1 MSKRLGKV
9 ESYKVKQAVF
19 AFVVLLIAITLFLIL
34 SNSAIIGAG
43 LFTIGF
49 LAVFFFLVA
58 TYDFLIT
65 LKEFER
71 AVVFR
76 LGRVNRV
83 GGPGWTF
90 VIPVVESFKLVDL
103 RTQTLDVKP
112 QSVITKDNVVVSI
125 DAVIYLLVRKDP
137 QSVINSVIEVD
148 DFRNA
153 SSQFVQAK
161 IRDVAGSLTLP
172 ELISDVGKLNS
183 ILKKELEIIA
193 RNWGVAVESVEIQNL
208 QVPKE
213 VETAFSNRTAAEQN
227 RLARVQTALGVQ
239 GEIDAI
245 REAAQKLDDKSL
257 SYFYMRTLE
266 KLGEGQ
272 SSKFILP
279 LELTNLIHS
288 LAKSTKRA
296 SSDEGLESIMEK
308 YAPLLEQY
316 LDAKKKSGK
325 KK

>member
-1 MSKRLGKV
+1 MVKRIGKV
-9 ESYKVKQAVF
+9 ESYKVKQGVF
-19 AFVVLLIAITLFLIL
+19 AFVVLLVLITLFLIL
-34 SNSAIIGAG
+34 SNSAIIGVG
-43 LFTIGF
+43 LFVVGF
-49 LAVFFFLVA
+49 LVVFFFLIA

-65 LKEFER
+65 LKEYER
-71 AVVFR
+71 AVVYR

-90 VIPVVESFKLVDL
+90 IIPVIESFKLVDL

-112 QSVITKDNVVVSI
+112 QSVITKDNVVVSV
-125 DAVIYLLVRKDP
+125 DAVIYLFVRKDP

-148 DFRNA
+148 DYRNA
-153 SSQFVQAK
+153 ASQFVQAK
-161 IRDVAGSLTLP
+161 IRDVSGSLTLP
-172 ELISDVGKLNS
+172 ELISDVGKLNT
-183 ILKKELEIIA
+183 ILKKELESIA
-193 RNWGVAVESVEIQNL
+193 KSWGVAVESVEIQNL

-213 VETAFSNRTAAEQN
+213 VETAFSLRSAAEQN

-266 KLGEGQ
+266 RLGD
-272 SSKFILP
+272 SASTKFVLP
-279 LELTNLIHS
+279 MELTNLLRSI
-288 LAKSTKRA
+288 ANSTKRA
-296 SSDEGLESIMEK
+296 HSSQGLENVLEK
-308 YAPLLEQY
+308 YAPLLENFV
-316 LDAKKKSGK
+316 DAKKKKEK

>member
-1 MSKRLGKV
+1 MVKRLGKV

-19 AFVVLLIAITLFLIL
+19 AFVVLLVAITIFLIL
-34 SNSAIIGAG
+34 SNSAIIGVG
-43 LFTIGF
+43 LFTIGA

-65 LKEFER
+65 LKEYER

-137 QSVINSVIEVD
+137 QSVINSVVEVD

-153 SSQFVQAK
+153 ASQFVQAK
-161 IRDVAGSLTLP
+161 IRDVSGSLTLP

-213 VETAFSNRTAAEQN
+213 VETAFSARTAAEQN
-227 RLARVQTALGVQ
+227 RLARVQTALGIQ

-296 SSDEGLESIMEK
+296 SSDEGLDSLFEK
-308 YAPLLEQY
+308 YAPMLEQY
-316 LDAKKKSGK
+316 LDNKKKAKKK
-325 KK
+325 

>member
-1 MSKRLGKV
+1 MVKRLGKV

-34 SNSAIIGAG
+34 SNSAIIGVG

-49 LAVFFFLVA
+49 LVVFFFLVA

-65 LKEFER
+65 LKEYER

-90 VIPVVESFKLVDL
+90 VIPVIESFKLVDL

-112 QSVITKDNVVVSI
+112 QSVITKDNVVVSL

-213 VETAFSNRTAAEQN
+213 VETAFANRTAAEQN

-257 SYFYMRTLE
+257 SYFYLRTLE

-296 SSDEGLESIMEK
+296 SSDEGLEGIMEK

-316 LDAKKKSGK
+316 MDAKKKSK

>member
-1 MSKRLGKV
+1 MVKRLGKV
-9 ESYKVKQAVF
+9 QSYKVKQAIF
-19 AFVVLLIAITLFLIL
+19 AFVILLIAITLFLIL
-34 SNSAIIGAG
+34 TNAAIIGVG
-43 LFTIGF
+43 LFSIGA
-49 LAVFFFLVA
+49 LAVFFFLIA

-65 LKEFER
+65 LKEYER

-90 VIPVVESFKLVDL
+90 VIPVIESFKLVDL

-112 QSVITKDNVVVSI
+112 QSVITKDNVVVSV

-172 ELISDVGKLNS
+172 ELISDIGKLNS

-296 SSDEGLESIMEK
+296 HSDDDLDSLFEK

-316 LDAKKKSGK
+316 MDAKKKGK

>member
-1 MSKRLGKV
+1 
-9 ESYKVKQAVF
+9 
-19 AFVVLLIAITLFLIL
+19 
-34 SNSAIIGAG
+34 
-43 LFTIGF
+43 
-49 LAVFFFLVA
+49 
-58 TYDFLIT
+58 
-65 LKEFER
+65 
-71 AVVFR
+71 
-76 LGRVNRV
+76 
-83 GGPGWTF
+83 
-90 VIPVVESFKLVDL
+90 
-103 RTQTLDVKP
+103 
-112 QSVITKDNVVVSI
+112 VITKDNVAVSI

-137 QSVINSVIEVD
+137 QSVINSVVEVD

-153 SSQFVQAK
+153 ASQFVQAK
-161 IRDVAGSLTLP
+161 IRDVSGSLTLP

-213 VETAFSNRTAAEQN
+213 VETAFSARTAAEQN
-227 RLARVQTALGVQ
+227 RLARVQTALGIQ

-288 LAKSTKRA
+288 LARSTKRA
-296 SSDEGLESIMEK
+296 HSDEGLDSLFEK
-308 YAPLLEQY
+308 YAPMLEQY
-316 LDAKKKSGK
+316 LDNKKKGK